1 MCEGTGQQKTEM
13 LNQTNNM
20 NSSATNKMRFYWNP
34 YKIILR
40 KKIINGFAEFSK
52 GNYKPLLDLYADD
65 VHQTFEGNHALG
77 GERFSKDKVEQWFQR
92 FVRLIPSR
100 FTIEDVIVQGGPWNT
115 AAVVVFSDSVNIPGV
130 EPYVNNGI
138 MNVKIKWG
146 KAKDVHIYVDTV
158 KIIHALNEL
167 YESGVEEAGAKPIE

>member
-138 MNVKIKWG
+138 MHVKIKWG
-146 KAKDVHIYVDTV
+146 KANDVHIYVDTA
-158 KIIHALNEL
+158 KIIYALNKL